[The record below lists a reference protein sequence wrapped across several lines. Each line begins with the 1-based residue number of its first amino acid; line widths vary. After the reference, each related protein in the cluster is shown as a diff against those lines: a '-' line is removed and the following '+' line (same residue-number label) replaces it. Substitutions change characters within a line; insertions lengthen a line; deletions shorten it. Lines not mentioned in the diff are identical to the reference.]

1 MKTVTIEEL
10 LTWAFVHELP
20 KGGGVE
26 GLDNANSAWRMLEAS
41 SWGKITSFAELGTLI
56 DSGTGNGNFFI
67 EQGEPHDDAVTLG
80 RAVAR
85 LGQCDVAI
93 PGNWHAL
100 ADWPRTDDVTDGMAD
115 AAVKR
120 AIDRYMLRTA
130 HRRAAGIV
138 SLVVGTA
145 ILGKEL
151 DYQAE
156 PSKIRMVERGGKP
169 AWFVMR
175 RINHEDGQ
183 AYDIEVDGYNGR
195 THRPVKGAYR
205 KYEFSTDP
213 TGDILGRLDYQT
225 WVAALRRLEVE
236 IAADLVAHRLVHSD
250 RSMTPWLDR
259 DMPGVAI
266 VERTAERPAKKTA
279 VAC

>member
-41 SWGKITSFAELGTLI
+41 SWGKITSFAELGALV

-67 EQGEPHDDAVTLG
+67 EQGEPHDDAVTVG

-85 LGQCDVAI
+85 LSACDVAI
-93 PGNWHAL
+93 PANWHAL
-100 ADWPRTDDVTDGMAD
+100 ADWPETDGMAD
-115 AAVKR
+115 AAVKKAVAR
-120 AIDRYMLRTA
+120 FMVRTA

-138 SLVVGTA
+138 SLIVGTA
-145 ILGKEL
+145 ILGREP

-156 PSKIRMVERGGKP
+156 PSKIRMIERGGKP

-175 RINHEDGQ
+175 RMQHEDGQ
-183 AYDIEVDGYNGR
+183 AYDLEVDGYNGR
-195 THRPVKGAYR
+195 TQRPVKGAYR
-205 KYEFSTDP
+205 KYEFSVDP
-213 TGDILGRLDYQT
+213 TGDILGRLDYQM
-225 WVAALRRLEVE
+225 WVAALRRLEAE
-236 IAADLVAHRLVHSD
+236 IMADLVAHRLVHSD

-259 DMPGVAI
+259 DMPGISI
-266 VERTAERPAKKTA
+266 VERSAGRSTKKTA

>member
-1 MKTVTIEEL
+1 MKMVTIEEL

-56 DSGTGNGNFFI
+56 DVGTGSGNFFI
-67 EQGEPHDDAVTLG
+67 EQGEPHDDAVTVG

-93 PGNWHAL
+93 PSDWHAL
-100 ADWPRTDDVTDGMAD
+100 ADWPDTDGMAD

-120 AIDRYMLRTA
+120 AVDRYMVRTPQ
-130 HRRAAGIV
+130 RRAAGIV

-151 DYQAE
+151 DFGAE
-156 PSKIRMVERGGKP
+156 PSKVRMAERGGKP

-175 RINHEDGQ
+175 RIQHEDGQ
-183 AYDIEVDGYNGR
+183 AYEVEVDGYNAR
-195 THRPVKGAYR
+195 TQRPLKGAYR

-213 TGDILGRLDYQT
+213 TGDILGRLDYQL
-225 WVAALRRLEVE
+225 WVAALRRLEAE
-236 IAADLVAHRLVHSD
+236 IATDLVAHRLVHSD

-259 DMPGVAI
+259 DLPGVTI
-266 VERTAERPAKKTA
+266 VERPAKKTA

>member
-1 MKTVTIEEL
+1 MKTVTIEEV

-41 SWGKITSFAELGTLI
+41 SWGKITSFAKYGALI
-56 DSGTGNGNFFI
+56 QKGTGDSNYFI
-67 EQGEPHDDAVTLG
+67 EQGEPHEDAVMLG

-93 PGNWHAL
+93 PADWHAL
-100 ADWPRTDDVTDGMAD
+100 ADWPDTDGMAD
-115 AAVKR
+115 AAVKK
-120 AIDRYMLRTA
+120 AVDRYLVRTA
-130 HRRAAGIV
+130 QRRAAGIV

-145 ILGKEL
+145 ILGKQP
-151 DYQAE
+151 DFGAE
-156 PSKIRMVERGGKP
+156 PSKVRMVEAGGMP

-175 RINHEDGQ
+175 RMSHEDGQ
-183 AYDIEVDGYNGR
+183 AYEIEVNGFNGR
-195 THRPVKGAYR
+195 TRRPYPGAYR

-213 TGDILGRLDYQT
+213 TGDILGRLDYQI
-225 WVAALRRLEVE
+225 WVAALRRLEAE
-236 IAADLVAHRLVHSD
+236 IATGLVAHRLVHSD

-259 DMPGVAI
+259 DLPGVAI
-266 VERTAERPAKKTA
+266 IERPAKKTA

>member
-20 KGGGVE
+20 KGGGVD

-41 SWGKITSFAELGTLI
+41 SWGKITSFAELGALI
-56 DSGTGNGNFFI
+56 DTGGHGSNYFI
-67 EQGEPHDDAVTLG
+67 EQGEPHEDAVTVG
-80 RAVAR
+80 RAVAALQR
-85 LGQCDVAI
+85 CDVAI
-93 PGNWHAL
+93 PANWHAL
-100 ADWPRTDDVTDGMAD
+100 ADWPDTDGMAD

-120 AIDRYMLRTA
+120 AVDRYMVRTA

-145 ILGKEL
+145 ILGREP

-156 PSKIRMVERGGKP
+156 PSKIRLVERGGKP

-175 RINHEDGQ
+175 QMKHDDGRS
-183 AYDIEVDGYNGR
+183 YNLEVDGYNGR

-205 KYEFSTDP
+205 KSEFSTDP
-213 TGDILGRLDYQT
+213 SGDILGRLDYQI
-225 WVAALRRLEVE
+225 WVAALRRLETE
-236 IAADLVAHRLVHSD
+236 IAAELVAHRLVHSD
-250 RSMTPWLDR
+250 RSMTPWLER
-259 DMPGVAI
+259 DKPGVAI
-266 VERTAERPAKKTA
+266 VERAVDRSAKKTA
-279 VAC
+279 PAC